1 MKGCIANPHWD
12 ACKSCRNFNKPYG
25 CNVKEEI
32 LLVLKDC
39 KYIICE
45 DYEERKEPTNQQ
57 EQMGKCPRCGLH
69 SDKDAQSCWACN
81 YKF

>member
-25 CNVKEEI
+25 CNVNEEI
-32 LLVLKDC
+32 PLVLKDC

-45 DYEERKEPTNQQ
+45 DYEERKEPTNKQ
-57 EQMGKCPRCGLH
+57 EQIVCSTCGKGK
-69 SDKDAQSCWACN
+69 DKNPYCSN
-81 YKF
+81 PFHL